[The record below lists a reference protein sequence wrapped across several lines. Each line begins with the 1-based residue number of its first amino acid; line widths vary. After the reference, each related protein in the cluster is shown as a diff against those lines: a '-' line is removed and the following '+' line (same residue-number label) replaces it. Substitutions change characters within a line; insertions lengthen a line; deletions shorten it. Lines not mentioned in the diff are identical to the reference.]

1 MRNIAAIIM
10 LLLSSPA
17 LAAPP
22 TILRNYEYSILRFE
36 EWDSACMS
44 ALIANITIHFE
55 GLTEVHLQS
64 SSFVQISASDHT
76 LGTYV
81 EAQFISQ
88 YGDVQGVIN
97 CVLLEDGTTVSDIMV
112 IFEGRG
118 LAGFLKHPLARV
130 LNDPSKQFALGF
142 SASPTQ

>member
-22 TILRNYEYSILRFE
+22 TILRNYEYFIPKFE
-36 EWDSACMS
+36 EWDNACIS

-64 SSFVQISASDHT
+64 SSFMQIASSNHT

-88 YGDVQGVIN
+88 YGNVQGVIN
-97 CVLLEDGTTVSDIMV
+97 CVLLEDGTTVSDILV

-130 LNDPSKQFALGF
+130 LNDPSKQFSQSF
-142 SASPTQ
+142 SSSPAR